1 MARPSFGVIGAGPNN
16 SRGIASLRDLADRY
30 QWPVR
35 LLLSG
40 AGSNGGTTF
49 PDSSRWGLSVTRT
62 GTTTTS
68 TAQSK
73 WGAGAINFDGTAN
86 AGLYIPGNTLAL
98 AGDFAIEAWIY
109 MTGST
114 AAIIDR
120 RQAATASN
128 WVLYV
133 DTVSSSRRLT
143 FVYSGVVLQAT
154 TTSISA
160 SAWTHVAVART
171 GSTIRLYTGG
181 IADSTTATSSVTLT
195 AVTDGLCGRFVA
207 SNSGAFFLNDLR
219 VSVGTNQG
227 YTGSSI
233 TVPTAQLTA

>member
-1 MARPSFGVIGAGPNN
+1 MPRPNLGVIGSGPGNA
-16 SRGIASLRDLADRY
+16 RGVASLRDLSDRY

-35 LLLSG
+35 VLLSG

-49 PDSSRWGLSVTRT
+49 ADSSRWGLAVTRT

-68 TAQSK
+68 TSQSK
-73 WGAGAINFDGTAN
+73 WGSGSINFDGTSN
-86 AGLYIPGNTLAL
+86 AGLYVPGNTLTL
-98 AGDFAIEAWIY
+98 AGDFVVEAWIY

-120 RQAATASN
+120 RQTATASN

-133 DTVSSSRRLT
+133 DSVSSSRRLT

-160 SAWTHVAVART
+160 STWTHVAVART

-181 IADSTTATSSVTLT
+181 TADSTTATSSATLT

-207 SNSGAFFLNDLR
+207 SNSGAFFMNDLR

-233 TVPTAQLTA
+233 TVPAAQLTA

>member
-1 MARPSFGVIGAGPNN
+1 MPRPNLGVIGSGPNN
-16 SRGIASLRDLADRY
+16 ARGVASLRDLSDRY

-35 LLLSG
+35 VLLSG
-40 AGSNGGTTF
+40 AGANGGTTF
-49 PDSSRWGLSVTRT
+49 TDSSRWGLSVTRT

-68 TAQSK
+68 TTQSK
-73 WGAGAINFDGTAN
+73 WGNGAINFDGTST
-86 AGLYIPGNTLAL
+86 AGLYVPGNTLTL
-98 AGDFAIEAWIY
+98 AGDFVVEAWIY
-109 MTGST
+109 MTGTT
-114 AAIIDR
+114 ACIIDR
-120 RQAATASN
+120 RQTANAIN
-128 WVLYV
+128 WTFYV
-133 DTVSSSRRLT
+133 DTVSSTRRLG
-143 FVYSGVVLQAT
+143 FVYASSSLVAT

-181 IADSTTATSSVTLT
+181 TADSTTATSSATLT

-207 SNSGAFFLNDLR
+207 SNSGAFFMNDLR

-233 TVPTAQLTA
+233 TVPSAQLTG